1 MFQVIVDSGF
11 VRVNVQAMQ
20 DSIFQNSRI
29 FHGNI
34 ALVFQCFSRTWMDLP
49 WVFMAVKKS
58 GSFLEVQWLNARS
71 LGKMEGW
78 SWDYH
83 SMEYP
88 AW

>member
-1 MFQVIVDSGF
+1 MFFKDLDGF
-11 VRVNVQAMQ
+11 TMG
-20 DSIFQNSRI
+20 FY
-29 FHGNI
+29 G
-34 ALVFQCFSRTWMDLP
+34 CE
-49 WVFMAVKKS
+49 KS